1 MSERLDRA
9 KRYHQAIH
17 EVLMNKWDPIGVQ
30 GAPEA
35 AQDEYDAYVS
45 GVYSRL
51 VRHAERHELFDYLW
65 AVETEH
71 MGLHGDRQRAE
82 HVVDELLKVREQLET
97 AV

>member
-1 MSERLDRA
+1 MSERVVRA

-30 GAPEA
+30 GVPE

-51 VRHAERHELFDYLW
+51 IRHVERHELFDYLW

-71 MGLHGDRQRAE
+71 MGLCGDRQRAE
-82 HVVDELLKVREQLET
+82 HVIDELLKVREQLET